1 MEAWELLY
9 QPNAATLAMEENSRA
24 YLQAY
29 PIEPAVYGAGQTVV
43 WDGGNNAACYGTA
56 ISLGATVAATT
67 AMCASAETGIGA
79 VACAAGFAATAGQT
93 MSTAAA
99 CYGANAGANN
109 GNGSAGPGGY

>member
-1 MEAWELLY
+1 MNEVYESLY

-24 YLQAY
+24 YMQAY
-29 PIEPAVYGAGQTVV
+29 PIEPGQTVV

-67 AMCASAETGIGA
+67 VACATAETGAGA
-79 VACAAGFAATAGQT
+79 VACVAGFGQTAGLTMATAAT
-93 MSTAAA
+93 

-109 GNGSAGPGGY
+109 GNGSAGPGPGY